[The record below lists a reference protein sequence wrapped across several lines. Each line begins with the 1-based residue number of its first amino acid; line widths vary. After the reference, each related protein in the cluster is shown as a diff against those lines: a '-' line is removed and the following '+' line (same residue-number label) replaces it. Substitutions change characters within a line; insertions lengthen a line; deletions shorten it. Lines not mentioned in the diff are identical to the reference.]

1 MANITI
7 QSILEYNNLIFSD
20 VLVFDSSRAE
30 TQTAADGA
38 HFESRTVLRQLLEDF
53 ARVFEVSVAV
63 FLGCILI
70 LRAGGD
76 EIGQLDV
83 ALAIA
88 PMVNCQTGG
97 G

>member
-1 MANITI
+1 MANITV
-7 QSILEYNNLIFSD
+7 QFILEYNNLIFSD

-30 TQTAADGA
+30 TAADGA

-88 PMVNCQTGG
+88 PVVNCQTSGG
-97 G
+97 

>member
-1 MANITI
+1 MANITV
-7 QSILEYNNLIFSD
+7 QFILEYNNLIFSD

-30 TQTAADGA
+30 MQSGADGA

-88 PMVNCQTGG
+88 PAVNCQTGG

>member
-1 MANITI
+1 MVNIII
-7 QSILEYNNLIFSD
+7 QFILEYNNLIFSN
-20 VLVFDSSRAE
+20 VLVFDSSRVE
-30 TQTAADGA
+30 RQTTADEA
-38 HFESRTVLRQLLEDF
+38 HFESRSVLRQLLEDF
-53 ARVFEVSVAV
+53 ARLFEVSVVV

-76 EIGQLDV
+76 EIGQLNV

-88 PMVNCQTGG
+88 PVVNCQTGG